1 MASDPD
7 PSIAVEAPGG
17 PVLSLLARGL
27 ELWLRRECE
36 RIDSLEIQ
44 LLGSAAQ
51 LMRGRLEGVRL
62 EARRVVYRELRL
74 ERVSLNSGPI
84 RVRMASLLP
93 GRSLDLGAP
102 FAVNGR
108 VVFRDNDLARSL
120 ASPAWHQLGDDL
132 AQALLGVTPLAGLRI
147 EEERLLLQALPSGS
161 TQPVEVASRVRAVE
175 GTLELEAEA
184 GGARCRLPMD
194 PAIRIRAVDLLSGLL
209 ELEGEAR
216 VSA

>member
-1 MASDPD
+1 MLA
-7 PSIAVEAPGG
+7 
-17 PVLSLLARGL
+17 LLARGL

-93 GRSLDLGAP
+93 GRSLDLGAS

-108 VVFRDNDLARSL
+108 VAFRDDDLARSL

-194 PAIRIRAVDLLSGLL
+194 PAIRIRGVDLQSGVL